1 MCEISKLGI
10 HIFESLN
17 NFFEPLRKFS
27 YNILIS
33 LIIFTMIYY
42 MHKLSLLQLILVAC
56 LFLIINFL
64 LIYVYC
70 FKDYTVYT
78 LVLNNEYTNNFIIDI
93 KLSTIIFFI
102 YYALLLVAYFY
113 FKSFYPS
120 PYDIGFE
127 LVTTPIS
134 YNITLIQR

>member
-1 MCEISKLGI
+1 MCEISKFGI
-10 HIFESLN
+10 HILESLN

-27 YNILIS
+27 YNIIIS

-42 MHKLSLLQLILVAC
+42 MHKLSFLQLILVAC
-56 LFLIINFL
+56 LFLIINFI

-78 LVLNNEYTNNFIIDI
+78 IVLNNEYTKDFILDI
-93 KLSTIIFFI
+93 KLSTIVFFI
-102 YYALLLVAYFY
+102 YYVVLLVSYFY
-113 FKSFYPS
+113 FKSFFPS

-127 LVTTPIS
+127 PVTTPIK